1 LKNCPGRF
9 NTREDAT
16 SDREMSMKYEQVFF
30 EAVKR
35 INSSLSTD
43 EVIKAIVESTAR
55 AVNAKGSSLLL
66 LSPDKKQLVHSAT
79 YGLSDRFVKK
89 GPLSADKSLSQAQE
103 GKPMQVLNAAED
115 KNTQYRWHMKKEGIA
130 SILAVPVVFENE
142 AIGMMRIYTAE
153 PRQFSEEETGFVEGV
168 ASLGALALQK
178 ARRHE
183 AVSNDLQQCNI
194 DLSRLANERKAATKN
209 LQQCNID
216 LSRLA
221 NERQNLFHFLSMA
234 AHDLKAPLSAVQTYF
249 GALLGGFTGELSTR
263 QTDILERCSTRIA
276 QLLELINDLL
286 DISKIEAGQLVTEM
300 EEVRLKTI
308 VDGPVEMGHTLAE
321 RKGLKLEV
329 DMPKK
334 LPHLYVASTRLQN
347 ALTQLI
353 SNAITYTDPGGSVK
367 LKIVNSPNTVRFEV
381 SDTGIGIPKEELDQ
395 VFKEFFRASNVK
407 AKGSGLGLSIVK
419 GIIEAHGG
427 DIRAE
432 SPCPETGKGS
442 LFTFTIPKKGKEITK
457 ENS

>member
-1 LKNCPGRF
+1 MR
-9 NTREDAT
+9 
-16 SDREMSMKYEQVFF
+16 YEQVFF
-30 EAVKR
+30 EAAKR
-35 INSSLSTD
+35 ISSSLSTD
-43 EVIKAIVESTAR
+43 EVLKAIVESTAR
-55 AVNAKGSSLLL
+55 ATNAKGSSLLL

-89 GPLSADKSLSQAQE
+89 GPLSAEKSLAQALE
-103 GKPMQVLNAAED
+103 GKPTQVLNAVED
-115 KNTQYRWHMKKEGIA
+115 KNTQYRWHMKKEEIA
-130 SILAVPVVFENE
+130 SILAVPVIFENE
-142 AIGMMRIYTAE
+142 VIGMMRVYTAE
-153 PRQFSEEETGFVEGV
+153 PRQFSEEEIEFVEGV

-183 AVSNDLQQCNI
+183 TVSNDLQQCNI
-194 DLSRLANERKAATKN
+194 DLSSLVNERKVATEN

-300 EEVRLKTI
+300 EEVLLKTI

-321 RKGLKLEV
+321 RKELKLEV

-334 LPHLYVASTRLQN
+334 LPPLYVASTRLQN

-367 LKIVNSPNTVRFEV
+367 LRIVNSPKTVRFEV

-442 LFTFTIPKKGKEITK
+442 RFTFTIPKKGKEITK

>member
-1 LKNCPGRF
+1 MDFATIASDAAGLKNCPGRF
-9 NTREDAT
+9 SIKEDAA
-16 SDREMSMKYEQVFF
+16 SDREASMRYEQVFF
-30 EAVKR
+30 EEAKR
-35 INSSLSTD
+35 ISSSLSTD
-43 EVIKAIVESTAR
+43 EVLKAIVESTAR

-66 LSPDKKQLVHSAT
+66 LSPDKKQLVHSTT
-79 YGLSDRFVKK
+79 YGLSDWFIKK
-89 GPLSADKSLSQAQE
+89 GPLSAEKSLSQALE
-103 GKPMQVLNAAED
+103 GKPTQVLNAAED
-115 KNTQYRWHMKKEGIA
+115 KNVQYRWHMKKEGIA

-142 AIGMMRIYTAE
+142 VIGELRIYTAE

-194 DLSRLANERKAATKN
+194 DLSRLANER
-209 LQQCNID
+209 
-216 LSRLA
+216 
-221 NERQNLFHFLSMA
+221 QNLFHFLSMA
-234 AHDLKAPLSAVQTYF
+234 AHDLKAPLAAVQTYF
-249 GALLGGFTGELSTR
+249 GVLLGGFTGELSTR

-276 QLLELINDLL
+276 ELLELINDLL
-286 DISKIEAGQLVTEM
+286 DISKIEVGQIVTEM

-308 VDGPVEMGHTLAE
+308 VDGPAEMGHTLAE

-367 LKIVNSPNTVRFEV
+367 LRIVNSSNTVRFEV

-407 AKGSGLGLSIVK
+407 TKGSGLGLSIVK

-432 SPCPETGKGS
+432 SPCPETGKGCR
-442 LFTFTIPKKGKEITK
+442 FTFTIPKKGKEITK
-457 ENS
+457 EKS

>member
-1 LKNCPGRF
+1 MR
-9 NTREDAT
+9 
-16 SDREMSMKYEQVFF
+16 YEQVFF
-30 EAVKR
+30 EAVKC
-35 INSSLSTD
+35 ISSSLSTD
-43 EVIKAIVESTAR
+43 EVLKAIVESTAR

-79 YGLSDRFVKK
+79 YGLSDWFIKK

-103 GKPMQVLNAAED
+103 GKPTQVLNAAED
-115 KNTQYRWHMKKEGIA
+115 KNVQYRWHMKKEGIA

-142 AIGMMRIYTAE
+142 VIGELRVYTAE

-194 DLSRLANERKAATKN
+194 DLSRLANEREAATKN

-221 NERQNLFHFLSMA
+221 TERQNLFHFLSMA
-234 AHDLKAPLSAVQTYF
+234 AHDLKAPLSTVQTYF
-249 GALLGGFTGELSTR
+249 GVLLGGFAGELSTR

-329 DMPKK
+329 DMSKK

-367 LKIVNSPNTVRFEV
+367 LRIVNSPNTVRFEV

-407 AKGSGLGLSIVK
+407 TKGSGLGLSIVK

-442 LFTFTIPKKGKEITK
+442 RFTFTIPKKGKEITK
-457 ENS
+457 EKS

>member
-1 LKNCPGRF
+1 
-9 NTREDAT
+9 
-16 SDREMSMKYEQVFF
+16 MSMKYEQVFF

-183 AVSNDLQQCNI
+183 AVSND
-194 DLSRLANERKAATKN
+194 

>member
-1 LKNCPGRF
+1 MR
-9 NTREDAT
+9 
-16 SDREMSMKYEQVFF
+16 YEQVFF
-30 EAVKR
+30 EEAKR
-35 INSSLSTD
+35 ISSSLSTD
-43 EVIKAIVESTAR
+43 EVLKAIVESTAR

-66 LSPDKKQLVHSAT
+66 LSPDKKQLVPSAT
-79 YGLSDRFVKK
+79 YGLSDWFVKK
-89 GPLSADKSLSQAQE
+89 GPLSTEKGLAQALE
-103 GKPMQVLNAAED
+103 GKPVLVLNATED
-115 KNTQYRWHMKKEGIA
+115 KNVQYRWHMKKEGIA

-142 AIGMMRIYTAE
+142 MIGELRVYTAE

-221 NERQNLFHFLSMA
+221 TERQNLFHFLSMA
-234 AHDLKAPLSAVQTYF
+234 AHDLKAPLSTVQTYF
-249 GALLGGFTGELSTR
+249 GVLLGGFAGELSTR

-276 QLLELINDLL
+276 QLLELISDLL
-286 DISKIEAGQLVTEM
+286 DISKIEAGQVVTEM
-300 EEVRLKTI
+300 EEVCLKTI
-308 VDGPVEMGHTLAE
+308 VDGPVEMGHALAE

-367 LKIVNSPNTVRFEV
+367 LRIVNSPNTVRFEV

-407 AKGSGLGLSIVK
+407 TKGSGLGLSIVK

-442 LFTFTIPKKGKEITK
+442 RFTFTIPKKGKEITK
-457 ENS
+457 EKS

>member
-1 LKNCPGRF
+1 MR
-9 NTREDAT
+9 
-16 SDREMSMKYEQVFF
+16 YEQVFF
-30 EAVKR
+30 EAAKR
-35 INSSLSTD
+35 ISSSLSTD
-43 EVIKAIVESTAR
+43 EVLKAIVESTAR

-79 YGLSDRFVKK
+79 YGLSDWFVKK
-89 GPLSADKSLSQAQE
+89 GPLSAEKSLAQALE
-103 GKPMQVLNAAED
+103 GKPTQVLNAAED
-115 KNTQYRWHMKKEGIA
+115 KNVQYRWHMKKEGIA

-142 AIGMMRIYTAE
+142 VIGMMRVYTAE

-168 ASLGALALQK
+168 ASLGALTLQK

-194 DLSRLANERKAATKN
+194 DLSELEKERQAATKN

-216 LSRLA
+216 LSKLA
-221 NERQNLFHFLSMA
+221 NERENLFHFLSMA

-249 GALLGGFTGELSTR
+249 GVLLGGFTGELSTR

-276 QLLELINDLL
+276 QLLELISDLL
-286 DISKIEAGQLVTEM
+286 DISKIEAGQIVTEM

-308 VDGPVEMGHTLAE
+308 VHGPVEMGHTLAE

-367 LKIVNSPNTVRFEV
+367 LRIVNSPNTIRFEV

-407 AKGSGLGLSIVK
+407 TKGSGLGLSIVK
-419 GIIEAHGG
+419 CIIEAHGG

-432 SPCPETGKGS
+432 SPCPETGKGCR
-442 LFTFTIPKKGKEITK
+442 FTFTIPKKGKEITK
-457 ENS
+457 EKS

>member
-1 LKNCPGRF
+1 
-9 NTREDAT
+9 
-16 SDREMSMKYEQVFF
+16 MKYEQVFF

-35 INSSLSTD
+35 ISSSLSTD
-43 EVIKAIVESTAR
+43 EVLKAIVESTAR
-55 AVNAKGSSLLL
+55 AVNVKGSSLLL
-66 LSPDKKQLVHSAT
+66 LSTDKKQLVHSAT
-79 YGLSDRFVKK
+79 YGLSDWFIKK
-89 GPLSADKSLSQAQE
+89 GPLSAEKSLAQALE

-142 AIGMMRIYTAE
+142 VIGMMRIYTAE

-300 EEVRLKTI
+300 EEVHLKTI

-329 DMPKK
+329 DMPKE

-367 LKIVNSPNTVRFEV
+367 LRIVNSPNTVLFEV
-381 SDTGIGIPKEELDQ
+381 SDTGIGIPKEELNQ
-395 VFKEFFRASNVK
+395 VFNEFFRASNVK

-442 LFTFTIPKKGKEITK
+442 RFTFTIPKKGKEITK
-457 ENS
+457 EKS

>member
-1 LKNCPGRF
+1 MR
-9 NTREDAT
+9 
-16 SDREMSMKYEQVFF
+16 YEQVFF
-30 EAVKR
+30 EVTKR
-35 INSSLSTD
+35 ISSSLSTD
-43 EVIKAIVESTAR
+43 EVLKSIVESTAR

-79 YGLSDRFVKK
+79 YGLSDWFVKK
-89 GPLSADKSLSQAQE
+89 GPLSTEKGLAQALE
-103 GKPMQVLNAAED
+103 GKPVLVLNATKD
-115 KNTQYRWHMKKEGIA
+115 KNVQYRWHMKKEGIA

-142 AIGMMRIYTAE
+142 VIGMMRVFTAE

-194 DLSRLANERKAATKN
+194 DLSSLVNERKVATEN

-308 VDGPVEMGHTLAE
+308 VDGPVEMGHTLTE

-367 LKIVNSPNTVRFEV
+367 LRIVNSPNAVRFEV
-381 SDTGIGIPKEELDQ
+381 SDTGIGIPKEELAQ
-395 VFKEFFRASNVK
+395 VFNEFFRASNVK
-407 AKGSGLGLSIVK
+407 TKGSGLGLSIVK

-427 DIRAE
+427 DIWTE

-442 LFTFTIPKKGKEITK
+442 RFTFTIPKKGRKITK
-457 ENS
+457 EKS

>member
-183 AVSNDLQQCNI
+183 AVSND
-194 DLSRLANERKAATKN
+194 

>member
-1 LKNCPGRF
+1 MR
-9 NTREDAT
+9 
-16 SDREMSMKYEQVFF
+16 YEQVFF
-30 EAVKR
+30 EAVKC
-35 INSSLSTD
+35 ISSSLSTD
-43 EVIKAIVESTAR
+43 EVLKAIVESTAR

-79 YGLSDRFVKK
+79 YGLSDWFIKK

-103 GKPMQVLNAAED
+103 GKPTQVLNAAED
-115 KNTQYRWHMKKEGIA
+115 KNVQYRWHMKKEGIA

-142 AIGMMRIYTAE
+142 VIGELRVYTAE

-194 DLSRLANERKAATKN
+194 DLSRLEKERQAATKN

-221 NERQNLFHFLSMA
+221 NEREAATKNLQQCNIDLSRLATERQNLFHFLSMA
-234 AHDLKAPLSAVQTYF
+234 AHDLKAPLSTVQTYF
-249 GALLGGFTGELSTR
+249 GVLLGGFAGELSTR

-276 QLLELINDLL
+276 QLLELISDLL
-286 DISKIEAGQLVTEM
+286 DISKIEAGQVVTEM
-300 EEVRLKTI
+300 EEVCLKTI
-308 VDGPVEMGHTLAE
+308 VDGPVEMGHALAE

-367 LKIVNSPNTVRFEV
+367 LRIVNSPNTVRFEV

-407 AKGSGLGLSIVK
+407 TKGSGLGLSIVK

-442 LFTFTIPKKGKEITK
+442 QFTFTIPKKGKEITK
-457 ENS
+457 EKS